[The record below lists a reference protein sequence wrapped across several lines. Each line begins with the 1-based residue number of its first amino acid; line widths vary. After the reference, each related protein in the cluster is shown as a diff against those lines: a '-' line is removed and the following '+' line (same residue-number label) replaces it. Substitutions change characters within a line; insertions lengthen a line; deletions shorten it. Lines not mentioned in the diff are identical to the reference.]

1 VHRVL
6 CLVVTI
12 FALAVTPGTPAW
24 AEPSPPAAAPR
35 VDLTRYV
42 GQWFEVA
49 RYPNRFQRNCSG
61 DVVVAYTLRDDGR
74 ITVDNRCRRADGS
87 VDRALGLAKL
97 ATDEGSNAKLKV
109 RFAPE
114 ALSFL
119 PFVWADYW
127 VLEVADDYSHAIVGT
142 PDRKYLWLLARAPT
156 VPEDLYARLVASA
169 TAKGFD
175 AARLQRTSNS
185 GDRLEGTDPR

>member
-1 VHRVL
+1 M
-6 CLVVTI
+6 
-12 FALAVTPGTPAW
+12 PASAAQ
-24 AEPSPPAAAPR
+24 AESSPPATAPR
-35 VDLTRYV
+35 VDLSRYV

-49 RYPNRFQRNCSG
+49 RYPNRFQKDCSG
-61 DVVVAYTLRDDGR
+61 DVVVTYTLRPDGR

-87 VDRALGLAKL
+87 VDRAVGLARL
-97 ATDEGSNAKLKV
+97 ATEDGSNAKLKV

-142 PDRKYLWLLARAPT
+142 PDRKYLWLLARTPT
-156 VPEDLYARLVASA
+156 VSEDRYARMVSSA
-169 TAKGFD
+169 TARGFD
-175 AARLQRTSNS
+175 AGRLKRTSNS
-185 GDRLEGTDPR
+185 GDRLEVAATP